1 MDSNGDGLVSKEE
14 FDAAAQKEIADKK
27 VDTPEKLEKFNKF
40 MAYTWENGD
49 VNHDNYLSPEEFA
62 AQRQR
67 NREKFSRKIIN
78 KRPLEGLFI
87 YALNRHEHSGILNT
101 FTISLFLRL
110 TLICKT
116 VRPTASATQRS
127 RWPNLTA
134 PVSSSQETI
143 FCP

>member
-1 MDSNGDGLVSKEE
+1 MTNAKSGVKLLTVFLMCGGIYEKTYYRRSDFNCSRFNLYRQGKQSAYGKAEAKAAMSQKFIEMDSNGDGLVSKEE

-67 NREKFSRKIIN
+67 NREKFSRK
-78 KRPLEGLFI
+78 K
-87 YALNRHEHSGILNT
+87 
-101 FTISLFLRL
+101 
-110 TLICKT
+110 
-116 VRPTASATQRS
+116 
-127 RWPNLTA
+127 
-134 PVSSSQETI
+134 
-143 FCP
+143 

>member
-1 MDSNGDGLVSKEE
+1 MKKVLFVASEGVPFIKTGGLADVVGSLPKYLSKEE

-67 NREKFSRKIIN
+67 NREKFSRK
-78 KRPLEGLFI
+78 K
-87 YALNRHEHSGILNT
+87 
-101 FTISLFLRL
+101 
-110 TLICKT
+110 
-116 VRPTASATQRS
+116 
-127 RWPNLTA
+127 
-134 PVSSSQETI
+134 
-143 FCP
+143 